1 MFRLEELS
9 AFVLHET
16 FEILNT
22 PNSQWWICLLTILV
36 RTGQDPEYIEQ
47 IKAQHKLFLTLF
59 TFECKRE
66 WIDKNQM
73 YNRML
78 KSVWQHEN
86 TQN

>member
-1 MFRLEELS
+1 M
-9 AFVLHET
+9 
-16 FEILNT
+16 
-22 PNSQWWICLLTILV
+22 